1 MKVMDIVNTFK
12 NITGHKNFPRS
23 IDEMNVLLEI
33 LKPSNNDEVLI
44 TGAGVSNVNG
54 TTEIVDDSELIRL
67 LNNIGRGSLNANFE
81 PRNDLEE
88 AFIIRLKLNG
98 TINKNLQEIKLSDL
112 YSEDDINSYN
122 TRLSNC
128 NEWNYYHE
136 NYKDDKAMG
145 MDALTRLCYE

>member
-1 MKVMDIVNTFK
+1 MYVMDIVNTFK

-23 IDEMNVLLEI
+23 IDEMGVLLGI
-33 LKPSNNDEVLI
+33 LNSSNIGEMLI
-44 TGAGVSNVNG
+44 TGAGVSYVNG
-54 TTEIVDDSELIRL
+54 KKEIVDDSELIRL
-67 LNNIGRGSLNANFE
+67 LNNIGGSSLNANFE
-81 PRNDLEE
+81 PRNDLEK
-88 AFIIRLKLNG
+88 AFISRLKLNG
-98 TINKNLQEIKLSDL
+98 TINKNLREIKLSDL